1 MNQEKGMTMTDLERL
16 RHDYQ
21 HALKS
26 RLDSAI
32 RLGNL
37 AVKRI
42 KPAQEDIDRYV
53 YLTEAENVAWKKYYD
68 EKTKD
73 EV

>member
-21 HALKS
+21 HALKM
-26 RLDSAI
+26 RLDSAVRI
-32 RLGNL
+32 ANL
-37 AVKRI
+37 AVKHI
-42 KPAQEDIDRYV
+42 EPAQWDIDRYV
-53 YLTEAENVAWKKYYD
+53 SLTEAENVAWKTYYN

-73 EV
+73 EA